1 MKKDKKWFIDKWTK
15 ERDKTDVHD
24 PMYHFIN
31 EFIADVKELDE
42 PEVLSQ
48 ELPVVPKFIADFIEA
63 RKNVFRNTLQYVFRR
78 AMENRMS
85 ELFEE
90 EYKWVR
96 HNSEAFARAWLD
108 GYTVE
113 AEPLYYAM
121 IKGHELLDDVAKY
134 WAHNKY
140 DLEDLF
146 ISYETRDDSP
156 IVVKNT
162 KNHWDDLGINDSN
175 ADFIK
180 VEEVE

>member
-1 MKKDKKWFIDKWTK
+1 MG
-15 ERDKTDVHD
+15 
-24 PMYHFIN
+24 
-31 EFIADVKELDE
+31 
-42 PEVLSQ
+42 
-48 ELPVVPKFIADFIEA
+48 
-63 RKNVFRNTLQYVFRR
+63 
-78 AMENRMS
+78 NRVS
-85 ELFEE
+85 GLFEE
-90 EYKWVR
+90 EYEWVR
-96 HNSEAFARAWLD
+96 HNSETFARAWLD

-121 IKGHELLDDVAKY
+121 VKGHELLDDVAKY

-175 ADFIK
+175 ANFIK
-180 VEEVE
+180 TKDVE